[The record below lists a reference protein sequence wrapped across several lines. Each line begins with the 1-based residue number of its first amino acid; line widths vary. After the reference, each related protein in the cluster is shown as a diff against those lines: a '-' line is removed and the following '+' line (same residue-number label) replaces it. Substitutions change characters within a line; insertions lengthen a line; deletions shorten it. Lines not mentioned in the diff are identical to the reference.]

1 MNAEEIEVCIEKY
14 GTDIYRFCCFLTG
27 SRTLAD
33 DLYQDTF
40 LKALEINKTITVADA
55 KKYLIGITANL
66 WKNQWRK
73 EKRRQKIAPSHVLTE
88 EDLSDSPS
96 EYSAA
101 TTPDLL
107 TSCIHRET
115 SAMLRAAIHDLPE
128 KYRVIVL
135 MYYSV
140 DLSTKEIAEQLHISK
155 GTVTSRLQR
164 SREKIKEKLEEMGYE
179 R

>member
-1 MNAEEIEVCIEKY
+1 MAGGAKGDPRYRRFRGGSYPWPFQLEKP
-14 GTDIYRFCCFLTG
+14 GD
-27 SRTLAD
+27 
-33 DLYQDTF
+33 
-40 LKALEINKTITVADA
+40 ALGGKDRQADA
-55 KKYLIGITANL
+55 KEYLIGITANL

-101 TTPDLL
+101 VAPDLL
-107 TSCIHRET
+107 TSCINRET